1 MPRIATEL
9 TALDVRRLSHPG
21 GKRRNVLVPV
31 GGVPGL
37 CLQITPRGARSWI
50 LRVVVGE
57 VRRDVGLGSY
67 PGVTLAQARDKAR
80 AVRASIE
87 AGVDPVAE
95 RKAAKA
101 ALVAAQRAGATTFAE
116 AVEGALAA
124 RLDGF
129 KNAKHRAQWRATLDA
144 YATHVIGA
152 LRVQDVTVA
161 DVLRVLSQD
170 VRDKAGEVEG
180 TLWQARPETAS
191 RLRGRIEAVLTWAT
205 VRGHR
210 SGDNPA
216 RWAGN
221 LRELL
226 PAQSATVAHHPALA
240 LADAPRWFAALRKR
254 EGKGARAVEF
264 AALTAARSGEVRGA
278 TWAEID
284 LEAALWIVPG
294 ARMKSGREHRAVLSP
309 AAVALLR
316 ALPRAAGNDLVFP
329 APRGGQ
335 LSDMTLTAVMR
346 RLHEAD
352 VAAGKPGFVDRQSGR
367 AAVVHGLRSAFRDWV
382 SERTSFPGELAEI
395 ALAHRV
401 GSAVEA
407 AYRRG
412 DQIEKRRRLMTDWS
426 HFLAGEARGS
436 VVSIGRN

>member
-1 MPRIATEL
+1 MPRIASEL

-21 GKRRNVLVPV
+21 GKRRNILAPV

-80 AVRASIE
+80 AARASIE

-101 ALVAAQRAGATTFAE
+101 ALVAAQRAGAVTFAQ
-116 AVEGALAA
+116 AIEGTLAA
-124 RLDGF
+124 RLDGYR
-129 KNAKHRAQWRATLDA
+129 NEKHRAQWRATLDF
-144 YATHVIGA
+144 YVTPIIGG
-152 LRVQDVTVA
+152 LRVRDVAVT
-161 DVLRVLSQD
+161 DVLRVLTQE
-170 VRDKAGEVEG
+170 VRNKAGEAVG

-191 RLRGRIEAVLTWAT
+191 RLRGRIEATLAWAT

-226 PAQSATVAHHPALA
+226 PAQSATVTHHPALA
-240 LADAPRWFAALRKR
+240 LADAPRWFAALRAR
-254 EGKGARAVEF
+254 EGVGARAVEF

-278 TWAEID
+278 AWAEID
-284 LEAALWIVPG
+284 LEAAIWTVPPG
-294 ARMKSGREHRAVLSP
+294 RMKTGREHRAVLSD
-309 AAVALLR
+309 AAVAVLQ
-316 ALPRAAGNDLVFP
+316 ALPRNVGSELVFP
-329 APRGGQ
+329 APRGGR
-335 LSDMTLTAVMR
+335 LSDMTLTAAMK

-352 VAAGKPGFVDRQSGR
+352 VAAGGPGFTDRQSGR
-367 AAVVHGLRSAFRDWV
+367 PAVVHGLRSVFRDWT
-382 SERTSFPGELAEI
+382 SEQTTYPGELAEI

-412 DQIEKRRRLMTDWS
+412 DQIEKRRRLMGDWAD
-426 HFLAGEARGS
+426 FLAGEARGN
-436 VVSIGRN
+436 VVSIGHG

>member
-1 MPRIATEL
+1 
-9 TALDVRRLSHPG
+9 
-21 GKRRNVLVPV
+21 
-31 GGVPGL
+31 
-37 CLQITPRGARSWI
+37 
-50 LRVVVGE
+50 
-57 VRRDVGLGSY
+57 
-67 PGVTLAQARDKAR
+67 
-80 AVRASIE
+80 
-87 AGVDPVAE
+87 VAE

-101 ALVAAQRAGATTFAE
+101 ALVAAQRAEAMTFAQ

-124 RLDGF
+124 KLDGF
-129 KNAKHRAQWRATLDA
+129 KNANHRAQWKSTLDVFA
-144 YATHVIGA
+144 VPVIGT
-152 LRVQDVTVA
+152 LRVQDVAVA

-180 TLWQARPETAS
+180 TLWQVRPETAS
-191 RLRGRIEAVLTWAT
+191 RLRGRIEAVLAWAT

-210 SGDNPA
+210 TADNPA

-226 PAQSATVAHHPALA
+226 PAQSAAVRHHPALA
-240 LADAPRWFAALRKR
+240 LGDAPRWFAALRAR
-254 EGKGARAVEF
+254 EGMGARAVEF
-264 AALTAARSGEVRGA
+264 AALTAARSGEVRAA

-284 LEAALWIVPG
+284 LEAALWIIP
-294 ARMKSGREHRAVLSP
+294 AQRMKSGREHRAVLSD

-316 ALPRAAGNDLVFP
+316 ELPPAAGDDLVFP

-335 LSDMTLTAVMR
+335 LSDMSLTAVMR

-352 VAAGKPGFVDRQSGR
+352 VAADGPGFVDRQSGR
-367 AAVVHGLRSAFRDWV
+367 VAVVHGLRSAFRDWV
-382 SERTSFPGELAEI
+382 AERSVYPGDLAEI

-412 DQIEKRRRLMTDWS
+412 DQIAKRRQMMSDWS
-426 HFLAGEARGS
+426 DFLAGEARGN
-436 VVSIGRN
+436 VVAIARG